1 MKMSPG
7 VLLIGVLA
15 HGLAG
20 CGGSS
25 LPSTPAVPS
34 PVQQP
39 APQPTPFQVT
49 GRVSDTANRWLPGA
63 SVEVL
68 TGPQAGTSTTADAA
82 GAFSLS
88 GAFDGTTRFRAT
100 KEGYV
105 TATQGLTLIGT
116 TKSIFFSLEV
126 AGGSVNIAGNYT
138 VTFMADSACADQLPV
153 DVRTRT
159 YPATIRPDS
168 STTRPA
174 NTFFVAALS
183 GSSLDGYFSKMAIF
197 VAGEDLVVD
206 LSDNSILEEVGEGR
220 YLSIGGMGEASL
232 KTSGVGTISVSLNG
246 TFDYCVTESEMKS
259 GYSCPSDQAIAR
271 AQCYSKNH
279 RLVLTQR

>member
-1 MKMSPG
+1 MPRG
-7 VLLIGVLA
+7 VFLILVLA
-15 HGLAG
+15 QGLAG

-25 LPSTPAVPS
+25 LPSTPSVPL
-34 PVQQP
+34 P
-39 APQPTPFQVT
+39 APLPVAPPTLSQVM

-68 TGPQAGTSTTADAA
+68 TGPQTGTTTTSDAT
-82 GAFSLS
+82 GAFSLT

-105 TATQGLTLIGT
+105 AATQGLTSIGT
-116 TKSIFFSLEV
+116 TKSIFFALGV
-126 AGGSVNIAGNYT
+126 VGGSVNIAGNYT

-183 GSSLDGYFSKMAIF
+183 GPSLDGYFSRMAIF

-206 LSDNSILEEVGEGR
+206 LSDNSILEEVGEDR

-232 KTSGVGTISVSLNG
+232 ETSGVGTISVSLNG

-259 GYSCPSDQAIAR
+259 GYSCLPDQAIAR
-271 AQCYSKNH
+271 AECYSKNH
-279 RLVLTQR
+279 RLILTRR